1 MAIEANIIKIKRSGT
16 SGAPASLKLGE
27 LAYSYLT
34 ASGNPTSNGGD
45 RLFIGANGVNGG
57 TGNANDVIVIGG
69 KYFTDLLDHER
80 GILTASSALVVDASK
95 KLDELLVDNLSL
107 NGNTLSTTDTNGN
120 LTLSPNGTGLV
131 SIAGAFT
138 LPRVDGTAGYVLTTN
153 GAGVV
158 SWQASAA
165 VLNIAGTTGTD
176 GISLLSET
184 LTFAGATTPVSVAVT
199 ANTVT
204 VAVADATTSA
214 KGLASFDT
222 TDFTVTSGAVTVKE
236 ERIQDI
242 VGAMVS
248 SNSESN
254 IGVTYDDTNGKL
266 DFSVATAT
274 SSTLGVASFNSTD
287 FTVTSGAVTV
297 NAERVEDIVGAMVS
311 TNTESG
317 ISVTY
322 DDTNGK
328 LDFNVN
334 DPVITI
340 AGDVDGFATMTNL
353 GDTTITVTLD
363 TVNTNV
369 GTFGSTTSIPVITVN
384 GKGLITGVTT
394 QSISTTLNIAG
405 TTGTDAVALGS
416 DTLTFAGS
424 GAIST
429 AVTNNQVAI
438 SVATATSSVL
448 GVASFNATDFTVATG
463 AVTVNEE
470 RIQDIIGA
478 MVDSNTE
485 TNASVTYDDTT
496 GKLNFS
502 VATATSSVLGVASFN
517 TASFTVTAGDVTI
530 KSAGVSNA
538 QLANSSFF
546 IGTTSVSLGDA
557 SGTTSSLAVN
567 ITGKAT
573 TAGTADQVA
582 NSVTFAVTGGAVAG
596 TTFNGSAAKT
606 IDYSSVGAA
615 PAAGSSSIVT
625 VGTLTS
631 GSIGVGFT
639 AIPNTALANSSVTVG
654 STSISLGATS
664 TSLTGLTQIDV
675 DNITINGNEI
685 SSTDTNGNI
694 SLNPNGTGTVAVNSS
709 RITGLA
715 DPTDAQDAATKAYVD
730 ARSAGLDPKAS
741 VRAATT
747 ANITLSNTQTVD
759 GVALAVGNRV
769 LVKDQTTASQNGIYI
784 VASGAWTRSA
794 DMDEPAEMSSGVFFF
809 VEEGIANADAGF
821 VITTDGG
828 TIVVGTDAV
837 NFTQFSGAGQIVA
850 GDGLTKS
857 GNTLSVNVAANGGI
871 EISADALQL
880 KSTVAG
886 NGLTY
891 TNGVVDVAGTTD
903 RISVSAD
910 AVDISAN
917 YVGQTS
923 ITTLGTITSGTWTAT
938 TIATTRGGTGLT
950 TYAAGDLL
958 YSNASNSLAKLA
970 KPAATSLLTMDNAG
984 APTWVALSNTG
995 ITGLGTVTTGTW
1007 QATTIASAYGGTGIT
1022 TYAKGDFLYAS
1033 AANTLSKLT
1042 AGTNGQTLQLQDG
1055 VPYWGDLDGGTY

>member
-1 MAIEANIIKIKRSGT
+1 
-16 SGAPASLKLGE
+16 
-27 LAYSYLT
+27 
-34 ASGNPTSNGGD
+34 
-45 RLFIGANGVNGG
+45 
-57 TGNANDVIVIGG
+57 
-69 KYFTDLLDHER
+69 
-80 GILTASSALVVDASK
+80 
-95 KLDELLVDNLSL
+95 
-107 NGNTLSTTDTNGN
+107 
-120 LTLSPNGTGLV
+120 
-131 SIAGAFT
+131 
-138 LPRVDGTAGYVLTTN
+138 
-153 GAGVV
+153 
-158 SWQASAA
+158 
-165 VLNIAGTTGTD
+165 
-176 GISLLSET
+176 
-184 LTFAGATTPVSVAVT
+184 VT
-199 ANTVT
+199 I
-204 VAVADATTSA
+204 AVADATTSA
-214 KGLASFDT
+214 KGLASFDA
-222 TDFTVTSGAVTVKE
+222 TDFTVTT
-236 ERIQDI
+236 
-242 VGAMVS
+242 
-248 SNSESN
+248 
-254 IGVTYDDTNGKL
+254 GV
-266 DFSVATAT
+266 
-274 SSTLGVASFNSTD
+274 
-287 FTVTSGAVTV
+287 VTV
-297 NAERVEDIVGAMVS
+297 NAERVQDIVGGMIDS
-311 TNTESG
+311 NTESG

-328 LDFNVN
+328 LDFNVS

-363 TVNTNV
+363 TVNTTV
-369 GTFGSTTSIPVITVN
+369 GTFGSTTAIPVVTVN
-384 GKGLITGVTT
+384 GKGLVTSVTT
-394 QSISTTLNIAG
+394 QSIATSLSIAG
-405 TTGTDAVALGS
+405 DSGTDTVALAT
-416 DTLTFAGS
+416 DTLTFDGT

-429 AVTNNQVAI
+429 TVTNNNIAI
-438 SVATATSSVL
+438 SVATATSAVL
-448 GVASFNATDFTVATG
+448 GVAT
-463 AVTVNEE
+463 
-470 RIQDIIGA
+470 
-478 MVDSNTE
+478 
-485 TNASVTYDDTT
+485 
-496 GKLNFS
+496 
-502 VATATSSVLGVASFN
+502 FN
-517 TASFTVTAGDVTI
+517 TASFAVTTGDVTI
-530 KSAGVSNA
+530 KSAGVTNA
-538 QLANSSFF
+538 QLVNSSFF
-546 IGTTSVSLGDA
+546 IGTTSISLGDA

-567 ITGKAT
+567 ISGKAT

-606 IDYSSVGAA
+606 IDYSTIGAA

-694 SLNPNGTGTVAVNSS
+694 SINPNGTGTVAVNSS

-784 VASGAWTRSA
+784 VASGAWTRSS

-809 VEEGIANADAGF
+809 VEEGTANADAGF

-850 GDGLTKS
+850 GDGLSKS
-857 GNTLSVNVAANGGI
+857 GNTLAVNVAVSGGI
-871 EISADALQL
+871 ELSADALQL

-886 NGLTY
+886 SGLTY
-891 TNGVVDVAGTTD
+891 TSGVVDVGGTTD

-950 TYAAGDLL
+950 TYTAGDLL
-958 YSNASNSLAKLA
+958 YSDASNSLAKLA
-970 KPAATSLLTMDNAG
+970 KPAATSLLTMDSAG
-984 APTWVALSNTG
+984 APTWAALSSTG
-995 ITGLGTVTTGTW
+995 ITGLGTVATGTW
-1007 QATTIASAYGGTGIT
+1007 QGTTIASAYGGTGFT

-1033 AANTLSKLT
+1033 ATNTLSKLT

-1055 VPYWGDLDGGTY
+1055 VPYWGDLDGGSY